1 MNVEE
6 GSMKRLERFNHFT
19 FPSQFFLIAT
29 LFVLLISMS
38 CSIKEPVAPQW
49 DVTVAIPLMNRA
61 IPLEELMDD
70 TDYLVTGENGLVN
83 IDYEEEFER
92 FELGDQLKM
101 ANIDESFSSNLGE
114 FRVPSPGVNSA
125 GLTFGQMYPP
135 AILLDG
141 QTVPVGGFSYDSI
154 KVDLPSFN
162 SFRSILIE
170 SGSIQL
176 TINNNL
182 PVPLAAGVGIQAR
195 DRNTDAEIFS
205 IFFNSD
211 INPGAS
217 SSEAADLGGVRI
229 PADISVY
236 LTGGSPGSGGQLIQ
250 INANSDGIDVD
261 ALISDIVAVEAEAVV
276 ESQEFSGTDSLALGD
291 SMLVNYAEIAGGVFR
306 LEITNNIPLNL
317 ELDLLLEDFFDAAGN
332 QVMLNIP
339 LLNGQTTTRFINLWG
354 HSFQPEQNPD
364 ELRTHFSWTARVF
377 GSNGNIITLSRE
389 DGVALGVELTDLS
402 FSEVRGILGNVHV
415 ELDPVEESFD
425 IPDEVDSLQFEVGRL
440 ELTINNGIG
449 FTIFPDIRITGI
461 NESTGRSSEVIV
473 SQQIAPANGG
483 PVPTMIVLD
492 KSNSNIVNLINIL
505 PNKIQVTGDV
515 LVGDGSSEGVIKNTD
530 FIESI
535 VHITAPLSL
544 SIPSQSVTLD
554 VDTLDIDA
562 DIQEELRDN
571 VLSGKLIAKL
581 ANRIP
586 LGMQVSL
593 HVSSR
598 DTSVYANPEL
608 TIGPQTV
615 NASQGGGEVSS
626 DLVVELSK
634 EEIAVF
640 ANGEIF
646 VGLSAFLPGS
656 NGEVVRFYSNDYI
669 DVKAYA
675 ELIYHVDPDEN

>member
-1 MNVEE
+1 
-6 GSMKRLERFNHFT
+6 
-19 FPSQFFLIAT
+19 
-29 LFVLLISMS
+29 
-38 CSIKEPVAPQW
+38 
-49 DVTVAIPLMNRA
+49 
-61 IPLEELMDD
+61 ELMDD

-101 ANIDESFSSNLGE
+101 ANVDEFFSSKLGE
-114 FRVPSPGVNSA
+114 FRVPSPGINSA

-135 AILLDG
+135 TILLDG
-141 QTVPVGGFSYDSI
+141 QTVPVGGFSYDNI

-211 INPGAS
+211 INPGTS
-217 SSEAADLGGVRI
+217 STEAADLGGVRI

-236 LTGGSPGSGGQLIQ
+236 LTGGSPGSGGQPIQ

-291 SMLVNYAEIAGGVFR
+291 SMLVNYAEIAGGLFR
-306 LEITNNIPLNL
+306 LEITNNIPLDL

-354 HSFQPEQNPD
+354 YSFQPEQNPD

-389 DGVALGVELTDLS
+389 DGVALDVELTDLS
-402 FSEVRGILGNVHV
+402 FSEVRGILDNVHV

-425 IPDEVDSLQFEVGRL
+425 LPDGIDSLRFEVGRL

-449 FTIFPDIRITGI
+449 FAIFPDIRITGI
-461 NESTGRSSEVIV
+461 NESTGESSEVIV

-492 KSNSNIVNLINIL
+492 KSNSNIVDLINIL
-505 PNKIQVTGDV
+505 PNKIQVTGNV
-515 LVGDGSSEGVIKNTD
+515 LVGDGSSEGVIRSTD

-544 SIPSQSVTLD
+544 SIPSQSVTSD
-554 VDTLDIDA
+554 VDTFDIDA

-598 DTSVYANPEL
+598 DTSVFANPEL
-608 TIGPQTV
+608 TIGPLTV
-615 NASQGGGEVSS
+615 NASQSGGEVLSE
-626 DLVVELSK
+626 LMVELSK

-640 ANGEIF
+640 TNGEIF

-656 NGEVVRFYSNDYI
+656 NGEVVRFYANDYI
-669 DVKAYA
+669 AVKAYA
-675 ELIYHVDPDEN
+675 EFIYHVDPDED